1 VESPLILER
10 NGDFG
15 VEPAEERPR
24 RLGLRRARRESA
36 DNAMPGAFATELAR
50 SRRYGRPL
58 ALIGIVSST
67 GARPAAK
74 AAAALRRFVRATDIV
89 WTSGS
94 CIYVL
99 LPESDD
105 AAAEVVV
112 ERLQDASSRELAR
125 AVVNVAVFPAD
136 ALTGTALLQ
145 MAAGRMALPTAER
158 DAAPSNATALD
169 SPAGLQALPPAA
181 VAS

>member
-1 VESPLILER
+1 VEERLTLER
-10 NGDFG
+10 NAGFG
-15 VEPAEERPR
+15 VESAEERPLWR
-24 RLGLRRARRESA
+24 SLRRPRRESA
-36 DNAMPGAFATELAR
+36 EHATPAAFANELAR
-50 SRRYGRPL
+50 SRRYERPL

-67 GARPAAK
+67 GARPTAK
-74 AAAALRRFVRATDIV
+74 AAAALRPFVRATDTV